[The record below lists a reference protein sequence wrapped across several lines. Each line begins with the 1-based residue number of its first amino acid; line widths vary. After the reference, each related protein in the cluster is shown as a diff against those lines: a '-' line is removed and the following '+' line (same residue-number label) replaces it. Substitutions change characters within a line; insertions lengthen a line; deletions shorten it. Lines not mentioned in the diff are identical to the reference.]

1 MNAAE
6 AQAARWA
13 GRAPARAAAPAAAV
27 PGPRAGDTARAEAL
41 LAAADWSDVWAPLAA
56 ACALRG
62 SGDAVADLGSGA
74 ALAYGAVAARC
85 SRVGAWLA
93 RADAG
98 AVVGVLAPNGLAAF
112 EVHFAVGGFAGGVV
126 LNCNPRW
133 SRDEL
138 RFCLG
143 AAECRAV
150 VAAAAARD
158 AVAGA
163 GAALAALLWA
173 GGDDGAPS
181 GLAPAEASYEAV
193 ARGGPAPER
202 AGFRGDGDAGCEMY
216 YTSGTSGR
224 PKGVVLA
231 RRVVLLHAAGC
242 LREHRIHGGDCWLHV
257 APLFH
262 LVDAYAVFAITW
274 VGGRHVILPA
284 FDGRGVAAAVGER
297 RVTVSNVAS
306 TMVTLLLA
314 DAAVRRADFSSL
326 ELLSCGGAP
335 LAPATVRAAVA
346 TFGCEFFLSYGM
358 TECCGKI
365 AMSLVDAAV
374 RAELGPAGTLDLVC
388 SSGRPFFLLDVR
400 VVAGSTSAA
409 PADEDDAADV
419 ARGAGAVGEVRIRA
433 ELKSSTRLQC

>member
-1 MNAAE
+1 MK
-6 AQAARWA
+6 R
-13 GRAPARAAAPAAAV
+13 RLISLFL
-27 PGPRAGDTARAEAL
+27 PR
-41 LAAADWSDVWAPLAA
+41 
-56 ACALRG
+56 
-62 SGDAVADLGSGA
+62 
-74 ALAYGAVAARC
+74 
-85 SRVGAWLA
+85 
-93 RADAG
+93 
-98 AVVGVLAPNGLAAF
+98 
-112 EVHFAVGGFAGGVV
+112 
-126 LNCNPRW
+126 
-133 SRDEL
+133 
-138 RFCLG
+138 
-143 AAECRAV
+143 
-150 VAAAAARD
+150 
-158 AVAGA
+158 
-163 GAALAALLWA
+163 
-173 GGDDGAPS
+173 
-181 GLAPAEASYEAV
+181 
-193 ARGGPAPER
+193 
-202 AGFRGDGDAGCEMY
+202 
-216 YTSGTSGR
+216 
-224 PKGVVLA
+224 
-231 RRVVLLHAAGC
+231 
-242 LREHRIHGGDCWLHV
+242 LHV

-284 FDGRGVAAAVGER
+284 FDGRSVAAAVGER

-433 ELKSSTRLQC
+433 ELESSTRLQF